1 MKKLIYLTLTLLLLA
16 CASKTPEEQATEAAL
31 DYYQTL
37 LDGKADGLQAAK
49 VTDDSIC
56 AEYQGQLGKVYQH
69 YIDDMQRLHQ
79 GLKAVRISDNQARR
93 DSILQKD
100 GRWEQVIYAF
110 LILSFNDST
119 EEQIAV
125 PMVQR
130 QEEWHIK

>member
-1 MKKLIYLTLTLLLLA
+1 MKQLICLTLTLLLIA

-31 DYYQTL
+31 NYYQSL

-93 DSILQKD
+93 DSIQQKD
-100 GRWEQVIYAF
+100 GHWEQVIYAF

-119 EEQIAV
+119 EEQISV

-130 QEEWHIK
+130 QEEWYIK